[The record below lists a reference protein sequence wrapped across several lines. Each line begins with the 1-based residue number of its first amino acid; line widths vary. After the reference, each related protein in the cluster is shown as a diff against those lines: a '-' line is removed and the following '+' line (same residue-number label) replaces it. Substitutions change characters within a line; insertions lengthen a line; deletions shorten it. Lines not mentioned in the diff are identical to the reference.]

1 MSPAVP
7 DRPHDPTPDT
17 ARAVPPTLTAGV
29 ACTAA
34 FAAGCTLTQAVI
46 VPTWRRM
53 QPEVFLEEIA
63 TAGPATGAV
72 LFPVEVAAVGL
83 LGIATVAAVRRRRPG
98 GLVLAAATVA
108 MVGTV
113 LLLPAFFAGANA
125 AFLRPDFPAD
135 AVPAALADWNRWN
148 WIRTGLG
155 VAATVLGVA
164 SAVLL
169 ARRGGRSQIVSRTG
183 G

>member
-1 MSPAVP
+1 MTRLPEPIDTTDATDRGVP
-7 DRPHDPTPDT
+7 L
-17 ARAVPPTLTAGV
+17 TLAAGL
-29 ACTAA
+29 ASTAA
-34 FAAGCTLTQAVI
+34 FAVGCVLTQAVT
-46 VPTWRRM
+46 VPSWRRM
-53 QPEVFLEEIA
+53 EPEMFLEEFA

-83 LGIATVAAVRRRRPG
+83 LGAATVAAVRHRQPG
-98 GLVLAAATVA
+98 RLMLAAATA
-108 MVGTV
+108 AIVGTV

-125 AFLRPDFPAD
+125 AFLRPDFPVD

-155 VAATVLGVA
+155 VAATVLGAA
-164 SAVLL
+164 SALL
-169 ARRGGRSQIVSRTG
+169 ARRRVRSRILSATG